1 MALVVN
7 PDNFGKVWQEKV
19 LMNSFLSLFSIEN
32 QMAYLIEDVKRTMH
46 LPTLDITNAIKQYDC
61 DFTPTVTWT
70 LDERLITAVKLK
82 NEGQICFDDLNYLFD
97 EAGNWKP
104 RPGAHNGD
112 NPTFE
117 QYIQQILVEKT
128 AEDTEVYIW
137 QATTAGPPNPANPLT
152 LFDGLLTIMDNE
164 VTGATLYS
172 GRPALTPANVLDEIN
187 GLYALINQQ
196 IFLKPSLK
204 NQLYLGVSAKTLNLI
219 NIALTQP
226 NVNYPAIT
234 RDGSGNLAIHGIP
247 IKASH
252 GITDTRMFFTFRD
265 NLFIGTDLVSD
276 FAQVRVEDA
285 RPRMVDYLNYK
296 MAYVVGTQIYN
307 PDYITLWAQA

>member
-7 PDNFGKVWQEKV
+7 PANYGKVWGERI
-19 LMNSFLSLFSIEN
+19 LMNSFLSMFSIEN

-46 LPTLDITNAIKQYDC
+46 LPTLDITNAIKEYNC

-82 NEGQICFDDLNYLFD
+82 NEGQICFDTLNYLFD
-97 EAGNWKP
+97 EAGNYKS

-112 NPTFE
+112 NPTLE
-117 QYIQQILVEKT
+117 EYIQRILVEKT
-128 AEDTEVYIW
+128 AEQLEVYVW
-137 QATTAGPPNPANPLT
+137 QANSALPTNPANPLT

-164 VTGATLYS
+164 VTGATLYP
-172 GRPALTPANVLDEIN
+172 GRPALTVANVLDEIN

-234 RDGSGNLAIHGIP
+234 RDGSGNLSVHGIP

-252 GITDTRMFFTFRD
+252 GITDDRMFFTFRE

-276 FAQVRVEDA
+276 FGQVRVEDA
-285 RPRMVDYLNYK
+285 RARMEDYLNYK
-296 MAYVVGTQIYN
+296 MAFVLGTQIYN
-307 PDYITLWAQA
+307 PEYITLWAQA